1 MIFGQLVKYL
11 ENNNKDLPSA
21 IYKNEVRLLLK
32 KLQKKIS
39 KYLNDIRIGTA
50 F

>member
-11 ENNNKDLPSA
+11 ENNNKDLPST

-32 KLQKKIS
+32 KKSITEKC
-39 KYLNDIRIGTA
+39 K
-50 F
+50 